1 MSKFKF
7 FVVLIIM
14 VVIASPLFAA
24 VTGKDFNVANN
35 GTATQE
41 EATKEAATTNVIPV
55 SIIARGIMIVL
66 AIGGAILLF
75 KGSWELV
82 HALTHQADDPRGV
95 TKAVV
100 NMVLG
105 LVILLGF
112 FGLMF
117 YVFPSANSGGAAGL
131 TTAGNSYNSVLSGV
145 TGALVEL
152 DPAIVEALPLL

>member
-1 MSKFKF
+1 MSKFKV
-7 FVVLIIM
+7 FVVLIVMIA
-14 VVIASPLFAA
+14 IASPLFAA
-24 VTGKDFNVANN
+24 ISGQDFKV
-35 GTATQE
+35 GTSGSLEKT
-41 EATKEAATTNVIPV
+41 EAATTSTASENRIPV
-55 SIIARGIMIVL
+55 SIIAKGILIIL

-117 YVFPSANSGGAAGL
+117 YVFPNAQAGTGL
-131 TTAGNSYNSVLSGV
+131 STGDSYGSVLTGI

-152 DPAIVEALPLL
+152 DPTVAALLL